1 MKPKRSQS
9 PFRIIEQMDDLHKP
23 VNQILEDRT
32 NNFVLDYIQLK
43 SFLKNAIGN
52 EDTIDTTESYTSDTK
67 AVIHMLKSIPQDP
80 SIKHRLHPLIK
91 KTKNRHFNKYIFTI

>member
-1 MKPKRSQS
+1 
-9 PFRIIEQMDDLHKP
+9 MDDLHKP

-32 NNFVLDYIQLK
+32 NKFVLDYVQLK
-43 SFLKNAIGN
+43 SFQKNAIGN
-52 EDTIDTTESYTSDTK
+52 DDTIDTTESYTSDTK

-80 SIKHRLHPLIK
+80 SMKHRLYPLIK

>member
-1 MKPKRSQS
+1 
-9 PFRIIEQMDDLHKP
+9 MDDLHKP

-32 NNFVLDYIQLK
+32 NKFVLDYVQHK
-43 SFLKNAIGN
+43 SFQKNAIGN
-52 EDTIDTTESYTSDTK
+52 DDTIDTTESYTSDTK

-80 SIKHRLHPLIK
+80 NMEHRLHPLIK